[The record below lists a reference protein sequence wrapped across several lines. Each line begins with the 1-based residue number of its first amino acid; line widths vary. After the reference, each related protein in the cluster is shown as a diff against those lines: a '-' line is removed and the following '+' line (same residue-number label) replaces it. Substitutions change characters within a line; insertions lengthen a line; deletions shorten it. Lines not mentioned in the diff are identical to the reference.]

1 MPRQAFTPIRC
12 ANAICAH
19 TVCLPALR
27 QQNSTSLK
35 FRLRKP
41 ACFTII
47 RSRFKPYPP
56 NHRGLNLE
64 TPQARPS
71 PLAAFRRLCVL

>member
-1 MPRQAFTPIRC
+1 MPRQAFTFIRC
-12 ANAICAH
+12 ANAVCAH

-27 QQNSTSLK
+27 QQKFTFLK

-56 NHRGLNLE
+56 TTG
-64 TPQARPS
+64 A
-71 PLAAFRRLCVL
+71 

>member
-1 MPRQAFTPIRC
+1 MPCQAFTPIRF
-12 ANAICAH
+12 ANAVCAH

-27 QQNSTSLK
+27 QQKFTFLK
-35 FRLRKP
+35 FRLRKTLR
-41 ACFTII
+41 FTII
-47 RSRFKPYPP
+47 RRRFKPYPP

-71 PLAAFRRLCVL
+71 PLAAFCRLCVL

>member
-47 RSRFKPYPP
+47 RRRFKPYPP
-56 NHRGLNLE
+56 TTG
-64 TPQARPS
+64 A
-71 PLAAFRRLCVL
+71 

>member
-1 MPRQAFTPIRC
+1 MPRQAFIPIRC
-12 ANAICAH
+12 ANAVCAH

-27 QQNSTSLK
+27 QQKFTFLK
-35 FRLRKP
+35 FRLRKTP
-41 ACFTII
+41 RFTII
-47 RSRFKPYPP
+47 HRRFKPYPP

>member
-1 MPRQAFTPIRC
+1 MPCQAFTPIRF
-12 ANAICAH
+12 ANAVCAH

-27 QQNSTSLK
+27 QQKFTFLK
-35 FRLRKP
+35 FRLRKTLR
-41 ACFTII
+41 FTII
-47 RSRFKPYPP
+47 RRRFKPYPP